1 MGYYAAFLDLTGRR
15 CLVVGGGE
23 PALAKVRGLLD
34 AGARVTVVWDHV
46 IPALRALGVS
56 LLERR
61 FEESDADGCAV
72 VIDASCD
79 EGTGTRVSQAA
90 RARGILVNVLD
101 RPARCTFIAPALIR
115 RGPLQVA
122 ISTSGRSPFLASHL
136 RRRIEGWLG
145 PEWEAMVELTGRL
158 RDRLRQ
164 RGVPLRVQTEAYGR
178 ALVSG
183 ALEHL
188 RAGEPNAAER
198 AVHASAAAGPGWIA
212 LVGAG
217 PGDPGLLTV
226 RATELLA
233 RADVVFYDALVEPG
247 VLAWCRAGAELVP
260 VGKRGGRK
268 SVAQAEIE
276 TWMIRAARA
285 GRFVV
290 RLKGGDPF
298 VFGRGGEEVLAAA
311 HAGIRVEV
319 VPGISS
325 ALAAPALAGI
335 PLTHRGVAASFA
347 VTTARRGDGTLHDF
361 RDLAGVDTLVVM
373 MPTGSL
379 ELVTAQLIA
388 AGRSSRCPAAMVEAA
403 STPRQRVVRGV
414 LVDIGE
420 RARRIRIEG
429 PALLVVGE
437 VVAVLPANAFEQQP
451 THGLDAAR
459 STAPPALQPVGD
471 GTPPPHV
478 EAAPTLCSVKSSQR
492 PPLPVQENQAEPE
505 EPRRTYEEAG
515 GNGQGSAVIGV
526 PAEEFIRRAR
536 DGAPPWL
543 PD

>member
-1 MGYYAAFLDLTGRR
+1 MGYYAAFLDLTDRR

-23 PALAKVRGLLD
+23 PALAKAQALLH
-34 AGARVTVVWDHV
+34 AGAHVTVVWDRV
-46 IPALRALGVS
+46 IPALRALEVS

-61 FEESDADGCAV
+61 FEEADVDGCAV
-72 VIDASCD
+72 VIEASGD
-79 EGTGTRVSQAA
+79 EGTGARVSRAA
-90 RARGILVNVLD
+90 CARGILVNVLD
-101 RPARCTFIAPALIR
+101 RPALCTFIAPALVR
-115 RGPLQVA
+115 RGPMQVA

-136 RRRIEGWLG
+136 RRQIERWLG
-145 PEWEAMVELTGRL
+145 PEWGAMVELTGRL
-158 RDRLRQ
+158 RDRLRR
-164 RGVPLRVQTEAYGR
+164 RGVSLPAQSEAYAR

-188 RAGEPNAAER
+188 RAGRAMAAEM
-198 AVHASAAAGPGWIA
+198 AVDASAAAGPGRIA

-217 PGDPGLLTV
+217 PGDPGLLTM
-226 RATELLA
+226 RATELLL
-233 RADVVFYDALVEPG
+233 RADVVFYDALVEPS

-276 TWMIRAARA
+276 ARMIQAARA

-298 VFGRGGEEVLAAA
+298 VFGRGGEEILAAA
-311 HAGIRVEV
+311 RAGIRVEV

-361 RDLAGVDTLVVM
+361 RDLVGVDTLVVM
-373 MPTGSL
+373 MAAASL

-388 AGRSSRCPAAMVEAA
+388 AGRSGGCPAAVVEAA
-403 STPRQRVVRGV
+403 STPRQRVVRSV
-414 LVDIGE
+414 LGDIAE

-429 PALLVVGE
+429 PALMVVGE
-437 VVAVLPANAFEQQP
+437 VVDVLQASAPRQP
-451 THGLDAAR
+451 THGFDGTGSIAR
-459 STAPPALQPVGD
+459 PALQPV
-471 GTPPPHV
+471 
-478 EAAPTLCSVKSSQR
+478 
-492 PPLPVQENQAEPE
+492 
-505 EPRRTYEEAG
+505 
-515 GNGQGSAVIGV
+515 
-526 PAEEFIRRAR
+526 R
-536 DGAPPWL
+536 DGAVERELAAARLGQVHQGAPAVGEGRDAVGRAVDL
-543 PD
+543 QVKDGHVGHAKRGV